1 MDNKEN
7 QEYNS
12 PDEQRQ
18 LEAETDKNDNADVS
32 FWQDIR
38 HVMGIKDKEVERE
51 QQENQQVQ
59 EIQEIQEMPPPKRM
73 QKRLSGGWTKK
84 AVFSAAFM
92 VAVAAGI
99 ILLPKLSE
107 PKPPSPDVV
116 ASYNEKNI
124 TIEEL
129 KAFIVTEGSKDKEH
143 YICEKH
149 GFDHSLCDA
158 SEDCEK
164 HPVDSLEGYK
174 AAIQIMASEQ
184 IILDWAEA
192 KGITQ
197 REDVRHEISDLFDNA
212 NVEEVVNQIYEQQL
226 SPNSISKL
234 DVQLYFDQNKE
245 QYEGKNLSDVEA
257 EIRQILLSQKKEDYF
272 PKYIEELKKTAG
284 LDVNYDLLKV
294 DEPTNDEIKA
304 RYEQN
309 QASYATER
317 LLYVSE
323 IVIDAAEGEEKAKE
337 ALRKIRSGEN
347 FEEVAVKYGR
357 KQAAE
362 QNEITADSSSS
373 ARETEANSLNM
384 NEISDV
390 IKNED
395 GSFSILRL
403 DRIQE
408 SGIKKLKDVESDIRK
423 TLLEEKQKNEYELRG
438 GEVLF
443 AVHGRRYTLGDFYRE
458 FLELPE
464 SYQKALNE
472 YDGKKLLLDQLIV
485 KELLLEKDSDV
496 AGSES
501 EQHDMEELKIQYLMQ
516 VMHEEEVEQKLPD
529 PTEEEVQAFYE
540 TNKSSFVASEK
551 VKMSV
556 IWIAETEDGKGSG
569 KAKEALAA
577 LEEGATFSETA
588 KQYSEDATAEK
599 GGVIDEW
606 IYLEHI
612 APELASGIKNLA
624 VGETSAVIESFGG
637 FYIVQID
644 DKEEATQLTLEEVR
658 ASIVEHLKAEKH
670 SELTYE
676 MEKNIL
682 EESGLVVYDRT
693 IKKMLKEQSGERKE
707 Q

>member
-12 PDEQRQ
+12 SDEQQ
-18 LEAETDKNDNADVS
+18 QSETETGKNGNADVS

-38 HVMGIKDKEVERE
+38 IRHVMGIK
-51 QQENQQVQ
+51 
-59 EIQEIQEMPPPKRM
+59 
-73 QKRLSGGWTKK
+73 
-84 AVFSAAFM
+84 VFSAAFM
-92 VAVAAGI
+92 AAVAAGI
-99 ILLPKLSE
+99 ILLSKLSE

-192 KGITQ
+192 KGIAQ

-226 SPNSISKL
+226 SPDSISKL
-234 DVQLYFDQNKE
+234 DVQLYFDQNRE

-272 PKYIEELKKTAG
+272 SKYIEELKKTAG
-284 LDVNYDLLKV
+284 LDVNYDLLKLENPAS
-294 DEPTNDEIKA
+294 DEK
-304 RYEQN
+304 
-309 QASYATER
+309 
-317 LLYVSE
+317 
-323 IVIDAAEGEEKAKE
+323 G
-337 ALRKIRSGEN
+337 
-347 FEEVAVKYGR
+347 
-357 KQAAE
+357 
-362 QNEITADSSSS
+362 
-373 ARETEANSLNM
+373 
-384 NEISDV
+384 
-390 IKNED
+390 
-395 GSFSILRL
+395 
-403 DRIQE
+403 
-408 SGIKKLKDVESDIRK
+408 
-423 TLLEEKQKNEYELRG
+423 
-438 GEVLF
+438 VLF

-501 EQHDMEELKIQYLMQ
+501 KQHDMEELKIQYLMQ
-516 VMHEEEVEQKLPD
+516 VMHEEEVEQKLSD

-540 TNKSSFVASEK
+540 TNKNRFFVR
-551 VKMSV
+551 
-556 IWIAETEDGKGSG
+556 KG
-569 KAKEALAA
+569 
-577 LEEGATFSETA
+577 
-588 KQYSEDATAEK
+588 
-599 GGVIDEW
+599 
-606 IYLEHI
+606 
-612 APELASGIKNLA
+612 
-624 VGETSAVIESFGG
+624 
-637 FYIVQID
+637 

-670 SELTYE
+670 SELTIE

-693 IKKMLKEQSGERKE
+693 IKKLLKRQGEE
-707 Q
+707 NF